1 MLCSCGES
9 SMCLP
14 LQLLGAL
21 FSDVLPKLGW
31 ELLSL
36 GVQAGSLSTLSY
48 LERPQQ
54 SSPLSVGCPSIREA
68 LNPHEEEWGIF

>member
-1 MLCSCGES
+1 MLCSPGES
-9 SMCLP
+9 NMCL

-36 GVQAGSLSTLSY
+36 GVQADSLPTLSY
-48 LERPQQ
+48 LENCSKAAPCQ
-54 SSPLSVGCPSIREA
+54 
-68 LNPHEEEWGIF
+68 

>member
-1 MLCSCGES
+1 MLCSPGES
-9 SMCLP
+9 NMCL

-48 LERPQQ
+48 LENCSKAAPCQ
-54 SSPLSVGCPSIREA
+54 
-68 LNPHEEEWGIF
+68 

>member
-1 MLCSCGES
+1 MLCSPGES
-9 SMCLP
+9 NMCL

-36 GVQAGSLSTLSY
+36 GVQAGSLPTLSY
-48 LERPQQ
+48 LENCSKAAPCQ
-54 SSPLSVGCPSIREA
+54 
-68 LNPHEEEWGIF
+68 

>member
-1 MLCSCGES
+1 MLCSPGES
-9 SMCLP
+9 NMCLL

-36 GVQAGSLSTLSY
+36 GVQAGSLPTLSY
-48 LERPQQ
+48 LEGLQQ
-54 SSPLSVGCPSIREA
+54 SSPPSVGCPGICEA
-68 LNPHEEEWGIF
+68 LNPHEEEWGIS